1 MELWKETEQRMPR
14 ERRKQRTVEE
24 INIDNQSGRSN
35 KYIHQQQERMQA
47 TFLLPFK
54 KSCRT
59 GPSAESLA
67 TWLIQQ
73 LHCGAVGQQRE

>member
-35 KYIHQQQERMQA
+35 KYIQIYSPAAGEDASYLSASIQEV
-47 TFLLPFK
+47 L
-54 KSCRT
+54 
-59 GPSAESLA
+59 
-67 TWLIQQ
+67 
-73 LHCGAVGQQRE
+73 